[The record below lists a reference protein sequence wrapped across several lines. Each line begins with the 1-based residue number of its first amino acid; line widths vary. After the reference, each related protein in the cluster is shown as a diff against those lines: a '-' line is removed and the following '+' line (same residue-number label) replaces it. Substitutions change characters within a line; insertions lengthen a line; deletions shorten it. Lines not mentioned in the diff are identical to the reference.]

1 MEMNRERVIGIDIGT
16 TNSCVAIVES
26 GVPMIIPVMQGQ
38 GPGAQGKARIPSVI
52 ALTEQGKR
60 LVGHLA
66 KRQAIVNA
74 EHTAYALKRLL
85 GRKFT
90 SQAVRQVTDMVAY
103 RIVAGPGDEVRVM
116 LHGETYPVHEMYAAF
131 LQELRRAAEGY
142 LHEPVTKAVL
152 TVPAYFSDGQR
163 QALKEAARLAGLEVI
178 RILAE
183 PVAAAIAYGIGSGE
197 IKAQRVAVYDLGGG
211 TFDFTLL
218 ELRSGA
224 FEVRATAGDTFLGG
238 EDFDRRLLDYLTF
251 GFAKDHKIDLRQDR
265 TALQRLRDAVE
276 KAKIDLSSTS
286 ETMLE
291 VPFIISTG
299 TSEPLHLRRTLTRIK
314 LEELTEDLIERTL
327 QICRSAL
334 AEVGV
339 ECHEVE
345 TVILVGGMTRM
356 PRVQQAVSE
365 LFGRPPV
372 TGLNNEDVIAI
383 GAALQGAALLTAT
396 PSTPSY
402 QTCPRALGLLVA
414 GGQMFNLVE
423 PGATLP
429 TESRYVF
436 TTTRDD
442 QTGLKLL
449 VVEGRA
455 AEHGPAERP
464 EQNELLGEFIIDGL
478 RPAPRGEIEVE
489 VSFSVAQSGQL
500 TITATDLESG
510 KPRQVAYSLA
520 SPPTPRDVKQAAA
533 TASTYALE
541 LQKDEEYYRA
551 QQRTER
557 LIGEILQLL
566 PRAEH
571 AVGGSELGQDAMRRA
586 RAAVERAKIA
596 IIRGEPVTLLDA
608 QEVLE
613 RTATMLR
620 GVTQA
625 LRAS

>member
-26 GVPMIIPVMQGQ
+26 GVPMIIPAMQGQ
-38 GPGAQGKARIPSVI
+38 GPGTHGKARIPSVI

-85 GRKFT
+85 GRKFA

-103 RIVAGPGDEVRVM
+103 RIVAGPNDEVRVM
-116 LHGETYPVHEMYAAF
+116 LHGESYPVHEMYAAF

-183 PVAAAIAYGIGSGE
+183 PVAAALAYGIGSGE

-276 KAKIDLSSTS
+276 KAKIDLSSAS

-372 TGLNNEDVIAI
+372 SGLHNEDVIAI

-396 PSTPSY
+396 PSNPSY
-402 QTCPRALGLLVA
+402 NTCPHALGLLVA
-414 GGQMFNLVE
+414 GGQLFKLVE

-449 VVEGRA
+449 VVEGKA
-455 AEHGPAERP
+455 AELGQP
-464 EQNELLGEFIIDGL
+464 EQSELLGEFIIDGL
-478 RPAPRGEIEVE
+478 RAAPRGEIEVE

-520 SPPTPRDVKQAAA
+520 SPPAPRDVKQGAA

-541 LQKDEEYYRA
+541 LQKDDEYFRA

>member
-1 MEMNRERVIGIDIGT
+1 METDRERVIGIDIGT

-26 GVPMIIPVMQGQ
+26 GVPMIIPSSQGQ
-38 GPGAQGKARIPSVI
+38 GVGGQGKSRIPSVI
-52 ALTEQGKR
+52 ALTDQGKR

-85 GRKFT
+85 GRKFG
-90 SQAVRQVTDMVAY
+90 SQAVRQVIDMVSY
-103 RIVAGPGDEVRVM
+103 RVVAGPADEVRIA

-131 LQELRRAAEGY
+131 LQELRRAAESY

-183 PVAAAIAYGIGSGE
+183 PIAAAIAYGIGSGE
-197 IKAQRVAVYDLGGG
+197 IKSQRVAVYDLGGG

-218 ELRSGA
+218 ELRGGA

-276 KAKIDLSSTS
+276 KAKIDLSSAT
-286 ETMLE
+286 ETTLE

-299 TSEPLHLRRTLTRIK
+299 TSEPLHLRRLLTRAK
-314 LEELTEDLIERTL
+314 LEELTEDLVERTL

-339 ECHEVE
+339 DCHEIE
-345 TVILVGGMTRM
+345 TVILVGGMTRT
-356 PRVQQAVSE
+356 PRVLQAVTE
-365 LFGRPPV
+365 LFGRAPV
-372 TGLNNEDVIAI
+372 GGLNNEDVIAI

-396 PSTPSY
+396 PSTPAY

-414 GGQMFNLVE
+414 GGQQFNLVE

-449 VVEGRA
+449 VVEGKA
-455 AEHGPAERP
+455 PLPSEPERP
-464 EQNELLGEFIIDGL
+464 EQSELLGEFIVDGL
-478 RPAPRGEIEVE
+478 RPAPRGEVEVE
-489 VSFSVAQSGQL
+489 VSFAVAQSGQL

-520 SPPTPRDVKQAAA
+520 SPPAPRDLKQTPAAG
-533 TASTYALE
+533 TYALE
-541 LQKDEEYYRA
+541 LQRDDEYYRA

-557 LIGEILQLL
+557 LIGEILLLL

>member
-26 GVPMIIPVMQGQ
+26 GVPMIIPAMQGQ
-38 GPGAQGKARIPSVI
+38 GPGTHGKARIPSVI

-85 GRKFT
+85 GRKFA

-103 RIVAGPGDEVRVM
+103 RIVAGPNDEVRVL
-116 LHGETYPVHEMYAAF
+116 LHGESYPVHEMYAAL

-183 PVAAAIAYGIGSGE
+183 PVAAALAYGIGSGE

-276 KAKIDLSSTS
+276 KAKIDLSSAS

-365 LFGRPPV
+365 LFGRTPV
-372 TGLNNEDVIAI
+372 SGLHNEDVIAI

-396 PSTPSY
+396 PSSPSY
-402 QTCPRALGLLVA
+402 NTCPHALGLLVA
-414 GGQMFNLVE
+414 GGQLFKLVE

-449 VVEGRA
+449 VVEGKT
-455 AEHGPAERP
+455 AELGQP
-464 EQNELLGEFIIDGL
+464 EQSELLGEFIIDGL
-478 RPAPRGEIEVE
+478 RAAPRGEIEVE
-489 VSFSVAQSGQL
+489 VSFSVAQTGQL

-510 KPRQVAYSLA
+510 KPRQVAYNLA

-533 TASTYALE
+533 TAGTYALE
-541 LQKDEEYYRA
+541 LQKDDEYFRA